1 MNSVTRCQSAS
12 RLITQASRLV
22 SHSAIQSVRQS
33 VGQLVGLPVS
43 RSFGRL
49 RHHRGRSPMAVFLT
63 ASRFRQAKHI
73 HVYLYATKA
82 LPSRSAHIHAHQHSS
97 YTHARARL
105 PHPLSGQPE
114 ALGNKSAVKL
124 SAVVNSQHF
133 HYCKEYPTLI
143 SSSLPPKGAYSA
155 TAKGAKGPLQPKA
168 KTNK

>member
-1 MNSVTRCQSAS
+1 MNSVTRCQSVS

-82 LPSRSAHIHAHQHSS
+82 LPSRSAHIHAHQQSS
-97 YTHARARL
+97 HTHARALAAPPLRPTRGPWKQIRSEVVGGGKQSTL
-105 PHPLSGQPE
+105 PL
-114 ALGNKSAVKL
+114 
-124 SAVVNSQHF
+124 
-133 HYCKEYPTLI
+133 
-143 SSSLPPKGAYSA
+143 
-155 TAKGAKGPLQPKA
+155 LQRVSHSNFK
-168 KTNK
+168 